1 MLTLFAFKPHRN
13 VFFCVI
19 KWKHMKRFLG
29 GSFQLVPSPGM
40 ICVNKNVHLVMQNPL
55 LGSMTAGQ
63 TNTSETLILMP
74 RRGQEPSIYICLS
87 PFKTADFMHPKWKRC
102 IVINSLIFMVACKN
116 TLYCLNLGKNY
127 LWTKPASIKKR
138 MTGYI
143 KQTHLALFTGQT
155 KYGETHLVLGLIEK
169 EYNKDFDFIIIICPT
184 FRENSTYHAKEWI
197 KNDDKV

>member
-1 MLTLFAFKPHRN
+1 
-13 VFFCVI
+13 
-19 KWKHMKRFLG
+19 
-29 GSFQLVPSPGM
+29 
-40 ICVNKNVHLVMQNPL
+40 
-55 LGSMTAGQ
+55 
-63 TNTSETLILMP
+63 
-74 RRGQEPSIYICLS
+74 
-87 PFKTADFMHPKWKRC
+87 
-102 IVINSLIFMVACKN
+102 MVACKN

-169 EYNKDFDFIIIICPT
+169 EYNKDFDFIIIIRPT